1 LGGGGVKGNHVA
13 CDQKISKF
21 FVSHVEESTA
31 GHKLGRG
38 ITKGD
43 MVGPGGTWK
52 QTKGLSVFQVL
63 LKLMLTYG
71 KEEPDDSQTIIDEW
85 GGVWRLTAR

>member
-1 LGGGGVKGNHVA
+1 
-13 CDQKISKF
+13 
-21 FVSHVEESTA
+21 
-31 GHKLGRG
+31 
-38 ITKGD
+38 